1 MPEGRIE
8 SIHTTPRGGAA
19 MEAQTEAMAVA
30 GVGLEG
36 DRYAERTGT
45 YSTKPKAGRQIT
57 FIEAEAIEA
66 LARELGLALAP
77 GETRRNVVTRG
88 VALNHLVGREFTV
101 GPARFLGHELCEP
114 CKHLAGLTGKAEIL
128 PGLIHRGGLRAE
140 ILQGGLIR
148 PGDDLRF

>member
-1 MPEGRIE
+1 MPTGRVE
-8 SIHTTPRGGAA
+8 SIHITPRGGAP
-19 MEAQTEAMAVA
+19 MEARAEAVAVA
-30 GVGLEG
+30 GAGLEG

-45 YSTKPKAGRQIT
+45 YSTKPKAGRQVT

-66 LARELGLALAP
+66 LERELGMVLAP

-88 VALNHLVGREFTV
+88 VALNHLVGREFTI
-101 GPARFLGHELCEP
+101 GQARFLGHELCEP
-114 CKHLAGLTGKAEIL
+114 CKHLEALTGQPGIL

-148 PGDDLRF
+148 PGDELRS